1 MNTQPDQ
8 YAVMGNPIA
17 HSQSPRIH
25 TLFAIQTGQFMEYRA
40 IRVQP
45 NHFTEAV
52 DTFRAE
58 GGKGLNITVPFKQ
71 NAWIYAD
78 ILSPR
83 AERARAVNTLVFQ
96 ESGSAFGENTD
107 GIGLIRDLKKN
118 HGFELKNKRILLLG
132 AGGAAQG
139 VLQPLLAEQ
148 PAKLV
153 IANRTPSKAMEM
165 ALLFADLGR
174 LSGCAFPEL
183 EGSSFDLIINATT
196 ASLQGEVPSLPKGLL
211 AEGGWCYDLMY
222 SAEPTAF
229 VRWSHQQHAQR
240 ALDGLGMLVEQAAE
254 SFFLWRGIRPDT
266 RPVIAKLQ
274 GHRP

>member
-25 TLFAIQTGQFMEYRA
+25 TLFATQTGQFMEYRS

-71 NAWIYAD
+71 DAWIYAD

-107 GIGLIRDLKKN
+107 GIGLVRDLKKN
-118 HGFELKNKRILLLG
+118 HGLELKGKGILLLG

-139 VLQPLLAEQ
+139 VLQPLLAEE

-153 IANRTPSKAMEM
+153 IANRTPSKAMEL

-174 LSGCAFPEL
+174 LSGCGFPEL
-183 EGSSFDLIINATT
+183 KGSSFDLIINATS
-196 ASLQGEVPSLPKGLL
+196 ASLQGEMPSLPKGLL
-211 AEGGWCYDLMY
+211 AEGGWCYDMMY

-229 VRWSHQQHAQR
+229 VHWGHQQRAQR

-274 GHRP
+274 GRS